1 MKRREFLKTPSLCG
15 MQDREPA
22 FGKFTEVVMGNVDFE
37 AIFASEDPSDMKYY
51 FVELD
56 VSKRPA
62 LESIKI
68 SFDYLNK
75 ADFVR

>member
-1 MKRREFLKTPSLCG
+1 MKRR
-15 MQDREPA
+15 
-22 FGKFTEVVMGNVDFE
+22 DFFKNF
-37 AIFASEDPSDMKYY
+37 ISECPVKDTNPVSDMKYY
-51 FVELD
+51 FVELGN
-56 VSKRPA
+56 SERPA